1 LEDVLEQCFLFLKEN
16 KSETIVFSV
25 KQEYGTETNEEFTKL
40 LFSYIDKSRDFWY
53 LENKIP
59 SLKEAWGKIILAC
72 RFQNNPATEPC
83 GVNLRWN
90 NQSNRR
96 VVSKS
101 FELEERENGDKL
113 FVQDRFKYDEE
124 DKWNVFIHTL
134 EAGVLSAT

>member
-1 LEDVLEQCFLFLKEN
+1 MPA
-16 KSETIVFSV
+16 
-25 KQEYGTETNEEFTKL
+25 
-40 LFSYIDKSRDFWY
+40 DF
-53 LENKIP
+53 
-59 SLKEAWGKIILAC
+59 KIIRQLK
-72 RFQNNPATEPC
+72 PC

-124 DKWNVFIHTL
+124 DKWSVFIHTL

>member
-1 LEDVLEQCFLFLKEN
+1 MEDVLEQCFLFLKEN

-59 SLKEAWGKIILAC
+59 SLKEARGKLFLPADFKIIRQLK
-72 RFQNNPATEPC
+72 PC